1 MSILFIARAILKD
14 LNKSGCF
21 HLNWR
26 LGMDSL
32 DWENSQHFAISPL
45 VSPQYKYSNF
55 YFILMMC
62 HYLDLGKCIWL
73 VLQQGKFASANQK
86 HFSDLRSDRSWV
98 WNFCAHS
105 SDVILLRNQWWWGNV
120 SAVFSSYSFLCCWKL
135 VTWCL

>member
-32 DWENSQHFAISPL
+32 DWENSQHFAISLL

-55 YFILMMC
+55 VLMMC
-62 HYLDLGKCIWL
+62 HYLDLGSASDWSCNKGNLLQPIRSTSQIWEVTGHGYGIS
-73 VLQQGKFASANQK
+73 VLM
-86 HFSDLRSDRSWV
+86 
-98 WNFCAHS
+98 HS
-105 SDVILLRNQWWWGNV
+105 SDVILLQNQWWWGNV

>member
-32 DWENSQHFAISPL
+32 DWENSQYFAISPL
-45 VSPQYKYSNF
+45 VSLQYKYSNF

-62 HYLDLGKCIWL
+62 HYLDLGSASDWSCNKGNLLQPIRSTSQIWEVTGHGYGIS
-73 VLQQGKFASANQK
+73 VLIPQMSFYCETSGDEATCQLFFQAYIVSFAAEK
-86 HFSDLRSDRSWV
+86 W
-98 WNFCAHS
+98 
-105 SDVILLRNQWWWGNV
+105 
-120 SAVFSSYSFLCCWKL
+120 
-135 VTWCL
+135 

>member
-62 HYLDLGKCIWL
+62 HYLDLGSASDWSFKKGNLLQPIRSTSQIWEVTAHRYGIS
-73 VLQQGKFASANQK
+73 VLIPQTPFYCETSGDEATCQLFFQAIVSFAAEN
-86 HFSDLRSDRSWV
+86 W
-98 WNFCAHS
+98 
-105 SDVILLRNQWWWGNV
+105 
-120 SAVFSSYSFLCCWKL
+120 
-135 VTWCL
+135 

>member
-32 DWENSQHFAISPL
+32 DRENSQHFAISPL

-62 HYLDLGKCIWL
+62 HYLDLGSASDWSCNKGNLLQPIRSTSQIWEVTGHQYGISVLIPQTSLHCETSGDEAKCQLFFQAIDS
-73 VLQQGKFASANQK
+73 FAAEN
-86 HFSDLRSDRSWV
+86 W
-98 WNFCAHS
+98 
-105 SDVILLRNQWWWGNV
+105 
-120 SAVFSSYSFLCCWKL
+120 
-135 VTWCL
+135 

>member
-45 VSPQYKYSNF
+45 VSLQYKYSNF

-62 HYLDLGKCIWL
+62 HYLDLGSASDWSCNKGNLLQPIRSTSQIWEVTGHGYGIS
-73 VLQQGKFASANQK
+73 VLIPQMSFYCETSGDEATCQLFFQAIVSFAAEK
-86 HFSDLRSDRSWV
+86 W
-98 WNFCAHS
+98 
-105 SDVILLRNQWWWGNV
+105 
-120 SAVFSSYSFLCCWKL
+120 
-135 VTWCL
+135 

>member
-62 HYLDLGKCIWL
+62 HYLDLGSASDWSCNKGNLLQPIRSTSQIWEVTGHWYGIS
-73 VLQQGKFASANQK
+73 VLIPQTSFYCETSGDEATCQLFFQAIVSFAAEN
-86 HFSDLRSDRSWV
+86 W
-98 WNFCAHS
+98 
-105 SDVILLRNQWWWGNV
+105 
-120 SAVFSSYSFLCCWKL
+120 
-135 VTWCL
+135 